1 MQSRLNASQ
10 TTDNPKAESSG
21 DEPENKSGGASPAEG
36 AEVATEGTVP
46 PPVSFEVEKQS
57 APSEE
62 SFVEGV
68 VAEAKNI
75 EWPALGQVLGSTT
88 LVLAL
93 VGGAAFGLLGLN
105 SVLSDLSTKL
115 FG

>member
-1 MQSRLNASQ
+1 MLNGLGRLRV
-10 TTDNPKAESSG
+10 T
-21 DEPENKSGGASPAEG
+21 
-36 AEVATEGTVP
+36 GTVP

-75 EWPALGQVLGSTT
+75 EWPALGQVPYT
-88 LVLAL
+88 LP
-93 VGGAAFGLLGLN
+93 
-105 SVLSDLSTKL
+105 SVISVSC
-115 FG
+115 